1 MHMNSSRFENP
12 DFWSTSSIV
21 RLHKLGFT
29 TAFFGKVLNTMDSY
43 GCDGTS
49 GLPPGLDAQFTMCTH
64 TFFDCDWVNS
74 SLPMGQQLVHTGNT
88 STPGCENGE
97 CYTTSVMGNASVD
110 WIRSVIAD
118 PSHPPFY
125 AWIGPHAP
133 HLPVRTG

>member
-1 MHMNSSRFENP
+1 MN
-12 DFWSTSSIV
+12 
-21 RLHKLGFT
+21 
-29 TAFFGKVLNTMDSY
+29 SY

-49 GLPPGLDAQFTMCTH
+49 GLPPGLDASFTMCTH

-118 PSHPPFY
+118 KMHPPFY

-133 HLPVRTG
+133 HLPSTPAPWCDQLAYYIVAWPETSKITLRCVFLTHVVATIRLSS